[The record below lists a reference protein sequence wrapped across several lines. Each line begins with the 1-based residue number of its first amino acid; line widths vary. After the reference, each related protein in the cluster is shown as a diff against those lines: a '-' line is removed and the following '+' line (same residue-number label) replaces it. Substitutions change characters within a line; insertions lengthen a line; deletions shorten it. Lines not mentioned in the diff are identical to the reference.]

1 MCRVHTRRPHCAVSP
16 DKWRTCWRPPFLWH
30 APVRTVANEEFPG
43 IFRPFR
49 WILEVA
55 QLVLLQ
61 KKKNNKRPEVFRTRS
76 SPRDLLFVYR
86 FYVLRNRTGGPELK
100 DYWINCGRQRRKSTH
115 HSIFSLWWLSY
126 TLSIFSSAPHN
137 LKEKKIRRKLNN
149 LQLKNIH
156 VFGKCSII
164 AINLLCQWLVCA
176 S

>member
-1 MCRVHTRRPHCAVSP
+1 MKSFQIFFVLFA
-16 DKWRTCWRPPFLWH
+16 
-30 APVRTVANEEFPG
+30 EFWKLPS
-43 IFRPFR
+43 
-49 WILEVA
+49 WCSC
-55 QLVLLQ
+55 
-61 KKKNNKRPEVFRTRS
+61 KKINNKRPEVFRKQS

-149 LQLKNIH
+149 LQLKNDPRFRQMFNYCHQSPLPVVGLRFLNLKSYLIH
-156 VFGKCSII
+156 IYVTFKSTELNATVLRI
-164 AINLLCQWLVCA
+164 LL
-176 S
+176 